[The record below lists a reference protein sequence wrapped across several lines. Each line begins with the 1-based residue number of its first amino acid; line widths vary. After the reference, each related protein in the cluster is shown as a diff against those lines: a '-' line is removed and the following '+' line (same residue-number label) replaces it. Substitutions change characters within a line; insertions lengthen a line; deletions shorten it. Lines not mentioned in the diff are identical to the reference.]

1 MAGTG
6 PRANTKFDLAPS
18 LATAI
23 DQARKMRLFQRFKS
37 VESIGDNSTDPS
49 QELGPDC
56 IMKMSGSGN
65 MPWEA
70 GVGLSCLRGNS
81 VESQCNVLNE
91 VRKAQYSVLV

>member
-1 MAGTG
+1 
-6 PRANTKFDLAPS
+6 
-18 LATAI
+18 
-23 DQARKMRLFQRFKS
+23 
-37 VESIGDNSTDPS
+37 
-49 QELGPDC
+49 
-56 IMKMSGSGN
+56 MKMSGSGN